1 MTSDSKPN
9 IATIGAINDETVTA
23 YLREHPDFLARHSD
37 VLTDLEAPNRWSG
50 DGVVDMQ
57 RFMTDKLR
65 GEIEHLRTVSNE
77 LIVTSRTNLSI
88 QGRTH
93 QAVLT
98 LLSARGITEMARTIR
113 DSLPLILD
121 LDVVS
126 LCLEPSAQS
135 LPELSI
141 SEIREL
147 GEDTVNRYLGDD
159 HDIMLTHEAADDGT
173 LFGEGAGL
181 VRSAAIARLNGGSVV
196 PSGILALGSRSHST
210 FHPGQGTELLTFL
223 ARVVEQRLHAWL
235 EPGA

>member
-1 MTSDSKPN
+1 MTSDSKPKPAAN
-9 IATIGAINDETVTA
+9 PTVNDETVTA
-23 YLREHPDFLARHSD
+23 YLRAHPDFLARHSEM
-37 VLTDLEAPNRWSG
+37 LTELEAPSRWSG

-77 LIVTSRTNLSI
+77 LIVTSRTNLSV

-98 LLSARGITEMARTIR
+98 ILAARDVTEMARTVK

-126 LCLEPSAQS
+126 LCMEPSAQA
-135 LPELSI
+135 LPELAI
-141 SEIREL
+141 SEIRDLSE
-147 GEDTVNRYLGDD
+147 GTVDHYLGDD
-159 HDIMLTHEAADDGT
+159 HDIMLTHDASDDGT

-181 VRSAAIARLNGGSVV
+181 VRSAAIARLNGGSVL
-196 PSGILALGSRSHST
+196 PSGILALGSRSHGT

-223 ARVVEQRLHAWL
+223 ARVVEQRLHSWL